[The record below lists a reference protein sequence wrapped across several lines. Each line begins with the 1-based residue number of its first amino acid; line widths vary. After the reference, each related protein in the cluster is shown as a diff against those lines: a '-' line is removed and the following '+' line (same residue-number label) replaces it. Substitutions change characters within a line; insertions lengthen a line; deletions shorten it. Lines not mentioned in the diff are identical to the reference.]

1 MSETSKTPSE
11 FDQQQILQRA
21 YNKENATVAVDGFI
35 VGKVGRK
42 VVRSDITS
50 SSEDY
55 SFYDSTTLLYTI
67 RITYTDSSKS
77 TLSQVERTV

>member
-11 FDQQQILQRA
+11 YDQQQIIQRA

-42 VVRSDITS
+42 VVRSDIS
-50 SSEDY
+50 STIEDY

-67 RITYTDSSKS
+67 RITYTDSTKT
-77 TLSQVERTV
+77 TLNQVERTV